1 MALNSK
7 GDIPQTKEESRV
19 VHKRTLSNG
28 SIRNRLI
35 CCLLLVSLAPIL
47 IIGFL
52 SYYNSREA
60 ITNKTTQYSQ
70 AELMQTVANIQSK
83 LAEFE
88 NTSVRLFINKGFNT
102 NLATLS
108 GVEDETQLLLT
119 KREVESYFK
128 EYMISN
134 QDIFGFMFIC
144 EPDVE
149 RSIIITKDYYDDFMD
164 LARNFD
170 EQSAYRNIM
179 SAGGGIVWTPAIKL
193 NRSHFVLLARHIK
206 DMSTGTPLGILAII
220 VDEEKIDQLIN
231 LNIYTRLYISLAEIE
246 NYSLIINNDGEIVST
261 PFKEDIGKDF
271 SKIIKETKPLD
282 EIFILVSDRDYGSE
296 INQGSFLTEV
306 NHRQT
311 LVTFKTIGSKVGIG
325 GKSGWHLLSLA
336 PTSYLYAEVQK
347 LGLTT
352 LVLGLLFAV
361 AAVGISFY
369 LTSLIERY
377 R

>member
-19 VHKRTLSNG
+19 VHKKTLSNG

-52 SYYNSREA
+52 SYYNAREA

-88 NTSVRLFINKGFNT
+88 NTSVRLFITKGFNT

-134 QDIFGFMFIC
+134 QDIF
-144 EPDVE
+144 
-149 RSIIITKDYYDDFMD
+149 
-164 LARNFD
+164 
-170 EQSAYRNIM
+170 
-179 SAGGGIVWTPAIKL
+179 
-193 NRSHFVLLARHIK
+193 
-206 DMSTGTPLGILAII
+206 
-220 VDEEKIDQLIN
+220 
-231 LNIYTRLYISLAEIE
+231 
-246 NYSLIINNDGEIVST
+246 
-261 PFKEDIGKDF
+261 
-271 SKIIKETKPLD
+271 
-282 EIFILVSDRDYGSE
+282 
-296 INQGSFLTEV
+296 
-306 NHRQT
+306 
-311 LVTFKTIGSKVGIG
+311 
-325 GKSGWHLLSLA
+325 
-336 PTSYLYAEVQK
+336 
-347 LGLTT
+347 
-352 LVLGLLFAV
+352 
-361 AAVGISFY
+361 
-369 LTSLIERY
+369 
-377 R
+377 